1 MCVQIFLIEIF
12 LPLQSISVTEQ
23 NLDPLVI
30 VLLRGVDDRRAVD
43 LHSVDRLYHLQ
54 RTFKDRSRE
63 SDIFR
68 KRRSGEVS
76 KKRHSIYKEKRFF
89 VVFLKI
95 NKNYL
100 IQKSHRDF
108 HVYQFHR
115 QTKAVLELNNSL
127 MHTLQQTSKLFISL
141 KAEIYEIELIF
152 LV

>member
-1 MCVQIFLIEIF
+1 MSVEIFLIEIF

-76 KKRHSIYKEKRFF
+76 KKRHSIIRKRDSS
-89 VVFLKI
+89 L
-95 NKNYL
+95 L
-100 IQKSHRDF
+100 APQ
-108 HVYQFHR
+108 
-115 QTKAVLELNNSL
+115 VL
-127 MHTLQQTSKLFISL
+127 
-141 KAEIYEIELIF
+141 
-152 LV
+152 